1 MATRKAEM
9 LFPLD
14 KGIETYSP
22 EVSASSFNLSNLE
35 AVKTLF
41 SRLVSVRTHKSEF
54 AFPGEKIQGLAFV
67 FNVGLQSLQFFAITN
82 DKVYLLQ
89 VNEDNEFAFTQVG
102 SDYVWQYDDP
112 ISWKAWDD
120 DVEGKVYFTKVGTP
134 LQVVSRSGL
143 ADVAA
148 SYNPGSGAIKLSGRY
163 TAIVQNHLVL
173 ANISM
178 GSDLFPRRVQW
189 SDLYRPEDFAI
200 ASSKEGDL
208 YDLET
213 GNLEITGL
221 FNHRGY
227 MLVFTRKSIWR
238 AAYVGYPLLFRFE
251 PLYSEF
257 GNIYHYAAI
266 SVKDRVYYIGSDNFY
281 VMEGFTPVPIG
292 DDIWNLWNDTKLT
305 TISDYVR
312 SYSDPVVNEVM
323 WIYRRKGRDDV
334 RVGNITVSV
343 ETKTKTLLPNGVSG
357 GRNSW
362 KLVEESIVYTVS
374 WNETTSRWEF
384 RSLIGE
390 TDTLLYSSLSDD
402 LFSDSAIWVAF
413 TTNYA
418 STPMLDD
425 KAINVDCS
433 ARGSGQ
439 YYLQADVR
447 SKFGMP
453 LSQINGTAGGL
464 VYFPISS
471 LNEWNYKV
479 LSEGTQGYS
488 ATGIPSDVSLGH
500 ASFGYSAADWSN
512 VTLFK
517 QLGSI
522 QDPTTDTVIEHWPL
536 DERASGSLNGV
547 TAVGSLGN
555 FDGTYIGCTGG
566 VTSLF
571 NPDFSDPTP
580 GAVVDLTISKD
591 STWDYRAFDHD
602 WMIVYNYKER
612 RWSTRS
618 PDGMLSFYNNEY
630 PVSAFNVIDD
640 FSSVWT
646 NSRTLTAPV
655 TMNDYPW
662 RQLVFTAQARSSNV
676 VTVTSAAHG
685 LTSGNKINVLGST
698 PTSFNGSL
706 VPVTV
711 TDVDTFTYPSTGTDE
726 TLSGTAIGDSDFR
739 TIDGA
744 WQYLSFPSRLLVG
757 RENDVALY
765 EGGDFTDG
773 QGNETYVEVK
783 SHELFFGSLT
793 DAKEIK
799 AVKLSYTKVGN
810 PDIRMQVGTRNNL
823 NEPIYWTSERL
834 QQTLALD
841 KESRFVFDFD
851 LRSKFFTFR
860 FRVFNTPTDYVD
872 EFMGGSIEV
881 TGMKSKG
888 TEL

>member
-1 MATRKAEM
+1 
-9 LFPLD
+9 
-14 KGIETYSP
+14 
-22 EVSASSFNLSNLE
+22 
-35 AVKTLF
+35 
-41 SRLVSVRTHKSEF
+41 
-54 AFPGEKIQGLAFV
+54 
-67 FNVGLQSLQFFAITN
+67 
-82 DKVYLLQ
+82 
-89 VNEDNEFAFTQVG
+89 
-102 SDYVWQYDDP
+102 
-112 ISWKAWDD
+112 
-120 DVEGKVYFTKVGTP
+120 
-134 LQVVSRSGL
+134 
-143 ADVAA
+143 
-148 SYNPGSGAIKLSGRY
+148 
-163 TAIVQNHLVL
+163 
-173 ANISM
+173 
-178 GSDLFPRRVQW
+178 
-189 SDLYRPEDFAI
+189 
-200 ASSKEGDL
+200 
-208 YDLET
+208 
-213 GNLEITGL
+213 
-221 FNHRGY
+221 
-227 MLVFTRKSIWR
+227 
-238 AAYVGYPLLFRFE
+238 
-251 PLYSEF
+251 
-257 GNIYHYAAI
+257 
-266 SVKDRVYYIGSDNFY
+266 
-281 VMEGFTPVPIG
+281 
-292 DDIWNLWNDTKLT
+292 
-305 TISDYVR
+305 
-312 SYSDPVVNEVM
+312 M

-402 LFSDSAIWVAF
+402 LFSD
-413 TTNYA
+413 
-418 STPMLDD
+418 
-425 KAINVDCS
+425 
-433 ARGSGQ
+433 
-439 YYLQADVR
+439 
-447 SKFGMP
+447 
-453 LSQINGTAGGL
+453 
-464 VYFPISS
+464 
-471 LNEWNYKV
+471 
-479 LSEGTQGYS
+479 
-488 ATGIPSDVSLGH
+488 
-500 ASFGYSAADWSN
+500 
-512 VTLFK
+512 
-517 QLGSI
+517 
-522 QDPTTDTVIEHWPL
+522 
-536 DERASGSLNGV
+536 
-547 TAVGSLGN
+547 
-555 FDGTYIGCTGG
+555 
-566 VTSLF
+566 
-571 NPDFSDPTP
+571 PTP
-580 GAVVDLTISKD
+580 GAVVDPTISKD

-602 WMIVYNYKER
+602 WMLVYNYKER

-810 PDIRMQVGTRNNL
+810 PDIRMQVGTRDNL